1 MTIYEYR
8 KANKLKQEDVVE
20 MLRPSIPWLNRP
32 IYSLYERG
40 LIKSDEMDA
49 CIQGIFGFRSDLGA
63 GVDKSINEQIKPLK
77 TDFEAF
83 EAYPPLCRADEPLS
97 RGQLRMITSLSDRE
111 IRRQINELRK
121 AGVRI
126 ASSSST
132 SGYWICKDDDEYR
145 QLRAEMY
152 SRIADMAK
160 VVRAMDS
167 NLPGQIR
174 ME

>member
-1 MTIYEYR
+1 MTLYEYR
-8 KANKLKQEDVVE
+8 KAHKMKQEDIVE
-20 MLRPSIPWLNRP
+20 MIRPTVPWLNRP

-40 LIKSDEMDA
+40 LIKSDEIDT
-49 CIQGIFGFRSDLGA
+49 CIQGVFGLESDLDA
-63 GVDKSINEQIKPLK
+63 VVDKSITEQTDPLK

-83 EAYPPLCRADEPLS
+83 EVYIPLCNADEPLS
-97 RGQLRMITSLSDRE
+97 RGQLRMITGLSDRE

-121 AGVRI
+121 SGVRI

-132 SGYWICKDDDEYR
+132 SGYWICKDEDEYR

-160 VVRAMDS
+160 AVRAMDS
-167 NLPGQIR
+167 NLCGQMR